1 MYKFISNTVFL
12 YYLVDKEMVHFYL
25 FKKYLGM
32 VNNRPMLMN
41 SCMNLHYMLETSNT
55 LNTNNNKIFSYKVK
69 DITMSNQ
76 QVAKNNILLN
86 IIHI

>member
-1 MYKFISNTVFL
+1 
-12 YYLVDKEMVHFYL
+12 MV
-25 FKKYLGM
+25 K
-32 VNNRPMLMN
+32 NRPMLINN
-41 SCMNLHYMLETSNT
+41 SINPHYMLEPSNT
-55 LNTNNNKIFSYKVK
+55 LNTNNNKISSKGRGSNKVK

>member
-1 MYKFISNTVFL
+1 
-12 YYLVDKEMVHFYL
+12 
-25 FKKYLGM
+25 
-32 VNNRPMLMN
+32 
-41 SCMNLHYMLETSNT
+41 MLENSKT
-55 LNTNNNKIFSYKVK
+55 LNTSEHLFYSKKVK

>member
-1 MYKFISNTVFL
+1 
-12 YYLVDKEMVHFYL
+12 
-25 FKKYLGM
+25 
-32 VNNRPMLMN
+32 MN